1 MKPDRTKVFLR
12 FFFGFVAII
21 TLAFGV
27 LLYAGFQLQQQPQPV
42 DNLAG
47 QK

>member
-1 MKPDRTKVFLR
+1 MFNKTFFH

-27 LLYAGFQLQQQPQPV
+27 MIGTGIWKNSQTV
-42 DNLAG
+42 DNVAAPR
-47 QK
+47 

>member
-1 MKPDRTKVFLR
+1 MFNKTFFH

-27 LLYAGFQLQQQPQPV
+27 LVGAGIWDKSQNV
-42 DNLAG
+42 DNVAAPR
-47 QK
+47 